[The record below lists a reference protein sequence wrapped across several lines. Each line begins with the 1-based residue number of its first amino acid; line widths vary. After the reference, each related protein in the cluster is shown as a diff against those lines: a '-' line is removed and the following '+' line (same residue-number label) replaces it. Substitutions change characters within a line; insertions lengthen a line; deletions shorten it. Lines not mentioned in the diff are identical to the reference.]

1 MTLQTNNQRL
11 QNNLAYLKLKQC
23 ILHVD
28 ETIELTNTQNLS
40 HIELLLKLSD
50 YEFNIKRQN
59 VINHMVKISNFLHLK
74 TLADLEFSSQ
84 PQINE
89 MQIKDLASLGFYGI
103 S

>member
-89 MQIKDLASLGFYGI
+89 MQIKDLSSLGFME
-103 S
+103 